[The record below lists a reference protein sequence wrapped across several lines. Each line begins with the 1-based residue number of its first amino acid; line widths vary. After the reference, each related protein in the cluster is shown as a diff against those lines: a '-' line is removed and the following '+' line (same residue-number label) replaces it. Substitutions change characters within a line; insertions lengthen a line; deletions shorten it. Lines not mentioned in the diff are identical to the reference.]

1 MFTKP
6 HKTQYTVNT
15 NQILSINIKT
25 MGSLIDTGGGYH
37 IETSTQHSQD
47 NLLAHEKEALHTSGT
62 YHLSSTDGYQL
73 SIAYIID

>member
-1 MFTKP
+1 
-6 HKTQYTVNT
+6 
-15 NQILSINIKT
+15 

-47 NLLAHEKEALHTSGT
+47 NLLAHEKEALHASGT